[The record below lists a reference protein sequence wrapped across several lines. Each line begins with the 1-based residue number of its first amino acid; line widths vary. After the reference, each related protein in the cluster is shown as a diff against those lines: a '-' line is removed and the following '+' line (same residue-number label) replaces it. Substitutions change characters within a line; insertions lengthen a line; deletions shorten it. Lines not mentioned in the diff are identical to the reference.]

1 VGRQRPHDHPHL
13 AIISRLRHPRIS
25 DSWRL
30 SDFAPAGRQRRGGY
44 EGMGD
49 KALIREQADLGAY
62 GWSGGPEQSA
72 QCRIFGQDFYRLALP
87 Q

>member
-1 VGRQRPHDHPHL
+1 
-13 AIISRLRHPRIS
+13 
-25 DSWRL
+25 
-30 SDFAPAGRQRRGGY
+30 
-44 EGMGD
+44 MGD